1 MLAGADG
8 LHKPFQHPAEDELT
22 DVDKIAA
29 GLAKAPM
36 AFNTPPPITIDDT
49 ATVELRVGPNQTP
62 EEVKKAITYPGTIQ
76 VHEVRI
82 SNRMQA
88 DISGDKAV
96 LSITSLDPDIQAV
109 SGQSPTNWRWLIKPL
124 KEGKHTVAVK
134 LYALVKIDGTPTPLK
149 IASYDG
155 TIVVTVTTRQ
165 QVEAFVKQNWQ
176 WLWTMIFVPA
186 GGLWWKYRTKKE
198 PFNDS

>member
-1 MLAGADG
+1 M
-8 LHKPFQHPAEDELT
+8 
-22 DVDKIAA
+22 
-29 GLAKAPM
+29 
-36 AFNTPPPITIDDT
+36 TIDDS

-62 EEVKKAITYPGTIQ
+62 EEVKKAIKYPGTVE

-88 DISGDKAV
+88 DISGDKTV
-96 LSITSLDPDIQAV
+96 LSITNLDPEIQAV

-124 KEGKHTVAVK
+124 KEGKHSVAVK
-134 LYALVKIDGTPTPLK
+134 LYALVKIDGSPTPLK

-186 GGLWWKYRTKKE
+186 GGLWWKFRTKKE
-198 PFNDS
+198 PFTDS